1 MRIQAKL
8 HCQNMQKNTTLQE
21 NDLKIPAK
29 FGTRIEMSGGQA
41 VQADWAQ
48 NDSTATN
55 YVKNRPGGY
64 YGDSVTVDEE
74 IYSGEI
80 ERTQSEMEV
89 DWLLVAGQTYKVTIG
104 EVTKTYTA
112 FSDTYSGFIG
122 VTIGDGTITDA
133 AESGEVFALFTT
145 EIDAGKVAL
154 LACLE
159 EDVGKVLRITQSG
172 TVREVHKIPAELL
185 DLGSVVKSLMQMSA
199 NIKELGDQH
208 ASDMSSINKTLTE
221 GPITFERGS
230 DTLALGKDDFNNG
243 LILRWDNVNGGY
255 TMLSQSGLV
264 AKYSDV
270 EFFMTVFNVS
280 LIEKTHDSGI
290 HFKLEKS
297 DINGGT
303 RFILDN
309 VAGDKTTFYASGK
322 IINSN
327 KLLQLSANDTITEDN
342 ATTLRGVKTPE
353 QEYDAANKK
362 YVDEHMTLSTNDYEL
377 VFEETIAEDAALYMR
392 DTDKDGNP
400 FSLTDVMVIIFTE
413 PFAESSNSAGRAL
426 GFLPTTR
433 WGYDTLGSLRNSIKS
448 GGSDV
453 GRYEVLYAKVINN
466 YQIVDK
472 YYESQNTTNV
482 FGTMEQSTRAG
493 ASGIMFHTDANKLME
508 ISSPKGNITCVKIVG
523 YTNPLVSAGTIVALY
538 KKKGT

>member
-29 FGTRIEMSGGQA
+29 FGTRIEMGGGQA

-255 TMLSQSGLV
+255 TMLSREGLV
-264 AKYSDV
+264 ANYSGV
-270 EFFMTVFNVS
+270 GLYATTYNMS
-280 LIEKTHDSGI
+280 LIEKTHNSGI
-290 HFKLEKS
+290 RFVLEKT
-297 DINGGT
+297 DANGGT
-303 RFILDN
+303 RFSVGN
-309 VAGDKTTFYASGK
+309 VAGVRTTFYASGK

-327 KLLQLSANDTITEDN
+327 KLLQLSADDTITEDN